1 MAALRRRRTDEEN
14 VSEPAEEAQA
24 TLDFGSS
31 EETEEKTA
39 ETQEAQSP
47 SDQEAPAQEEQ
58 NSEAGAEEAGEE
70 SSDAGRVVVKRRRV
84 VRKSEETEKT
94 EKTEGNAPSEERQNT
109 NNNYRY

>member
-1 MAALRRRRTDEEN
+1 MAALRRRRKDEEN

-39 ETQEAQSP
+39 ETQEAPSP

-58 NSEAGAEEAGEE
+58 NSEAGVEEAGEE

-94 EKTEGNAPSEERQNT
+94 EKTEKEKKE
-109 NNNYRY
+109 